1 MLAWLWLQLLQ
12 SAYPGGKQ
20 KKGAEQEG
28 RAMRVIQEK
37 YAALGSIS
45 LHELQVLVLF
55 IVLILLW
62 FFKTP
67 IFMPGW
73 GDLFSTTT
81 HSGNSV
87 TVGSATPAIFMSIL
101 LFILPQTYNFWPF
114 APLHQSLQN
123 APPLITWR
131 LIETKAK
138 ISTELDICVVNKQE
152 KFEYLFSSKVRRNPR
167 IRE

>member
-81 HSGNSV
+81 QSGNSV

-138 ISTELDICVVNKQE
+138 ISTELDICVVNKQA
-152 KFEYLFSSKVRRNPR
+152 KVS
-167 IRE
+167 IFIFLGG